1 MDKYL
6 VLENGNV
13 YKGKAFGA
21 EGDSVGELVFT
32 TGMVGYTETLTDPSY
47 YGQIIM
53 HTFPEIGNYGI
64 MYEDMESDGVAA
76 AGYVVQNY
84 CLHPSNFRKDTDID
98 SFLKEKGAVGL
109 YGVDTRALTAAIRSA
124 GVMNAA
130 IVSDPSKVDL
140 EKLRGYKIKNAVAAV
155 SSAAEEVYEP
165 ENAEFTVA
173 LYDYGA
179 KRNIIRTLLK
189 HNCRVISVPSDTPV
203 FRIKDIAPDG
213 IMLSNGPGNPA
224 ECKKETAL
232 IAELM
237 GYKPIFGICLGHQ
250 LAALAAGAK
259 TVKLKY
265 GHRGA
270 NQPVKELA
278 TGRTFITSQNHG
290 YAVDADSVKTGK
302 VSYINANDF
311 TLEGIDYDDI
321 GMITV
326 QFHPE
331 ACAGPR
337 DMRRL
342 FDDFDNL
349 MKGGK
354 R

>member
-1 MDKYL
+1 M
-6 VLENGNV
+6 
-13 YKGKAFGA
+13 
-21 EGDSVGELVFT
+21 
-32 TGMVGYTETLTDPSY
+32 
-47 YGQIIM
+47 
-53 HTFPEIGNYGI
+53 
-64 MYEDMESDGVAA
+64 
-76 AGYVVQNY
+76 
-84 CLHPSNFRKDTDID
+84 
-98 SFLKEKGAVGL
+98 KEKGVIGL
-109 YGVDTRALTAAIRSA
+109 YGIDTRALTAAIRSA

-130 IVSDPSKVDL
+130 IVSDPDKVDF
-140 EKLRGYKIKNAVAAV
+140 EKLRSFKIQNAVPSV
-155 SSAAEEVYEP
+155 SSKVEEIYEP
-165 ENAEFTVA
+165 ETAKFTVA

-179 KRNIIRTLLK
+179 KKNIIRTLLA

-203 FRIKDIAPDG
+203 QRIKDIAPDG

-224 ECKKETAL
+224 ECKKEISL
-232 IAELM
+232 IADLM

-290 YAVDADSVKTGK
+290 YAVDIDSLKNGK
-302 VSYINANDF
+302 VSYINANDL
-311 TLEGIDYDDI
+311 TLEGIDYDEI
-321 GMITV
+321 NMVTV

-342 FDDFDNL
+342 FDDFDNM